1 MSQLQLNQIET
12 TASQNVRNLSYV
24 IQRYWLEQVR
34 ACEASGKT
42 VAEYAAE
49 QGFSAQAMYAGKK
62 LLVRKGVLPRT
73 RSLRFQRVQVAGVP
87 VGNEWRIQLPN
98 GVTVSCS
105 GAVDAGS
112 LATVLTTAAVL
123 G

>member
-1 MSQLQLNQIET
+1 MDRGEDTKLTE
-12 TASQNVRNLSYV
+12 R
-24 IQRYWLEQVR
+24 QRYWLEQVQ

-49 QGFSAQAMYAGKK
+49 HGFSAQAMYAGKK

-73 RSLRFQRVQVAGVP
+73 RPSRFQRVQMAAIP
-87 VGNEWRIQLPN
+87 VGSDWRIQLPN
-98 GVTVSCS
+98 GVSVSFS
-105 GAVDAGS
+105 GEVDAGA
-112 LATVLTTAAVL
+112 LAIVLNTAAAL